1 MPTKSTQCSPPF
13 PIPPLPP
20 TSSPIVHNRLP
31 LGPIFTS
38 QPRSLPHRLRSTC
51 LTYGPARPPRPPPSL
66 LPIAPSSHAA
76 AVLAGAWWRA
86 LHQVGDMGG
95 SALGQRG
102 GWGCA
107 HHWTGEAG
115 CFFYGNIVLGGE
127 HRVLVPLGPP
137 NTQYAILDKPNPY
150 YVLCIVCYILPLIK
164 KILNEN

>member
-1 MPTKSTQCSPPF
+1 MANVEGHNIVNENPIQLFQYLIQYPSSIF
-13 PIPPLPP
+13 PWPSQA
-20 TSSPIVHNRLP
+20 SSV
-31 LGPIFTS
+31 
-38 QPRSLPHRLRSTC
+38 
-51 LTYGPARPPRPPPSL
+51 
-66 LPIAPSSHAA
+66 APSSHAA
-76 AVLAGAWWRA
+76 GVLTGAWWRA
-86 LHQVGDMGG
+86 LHRLGDMGG